1 VRIIAG
7 EWKGRRIEAPAG
19 RAVRPTSDRARE
31 AWMSIV
37 HPLLVGANVV
47 DLCAGTGALGLE
59 ALSRGARFVDF
70 VEMST
75 RTARTLKE
83 NIAALDAGRRCAV
96 HEDDALRFL
105 RKLTRSGALPYD
117 VAFADPPYRL
127 GLAEAIAAHWL
138 EHPFATVLGVEH
150 EARLELPGPCDTRRY
165 GDTAVTFYRSEQR
178 SPAVIPT

>member
-1 VRIIAG
+1 MRIIAG
-7 EWKGRRIEAPAG
+7 EWKGRRIEAPKG

-37 HPLLVGANVV
+37 HPYLPGATVV

-59 ALSRGARFVDF
+59 ALSRGAKFVDF
-70 VEMST
+70 VEMAT
-75 RTARTLKE
+75 RTARVLKE
-83 NIAALDAGRRCAV
+83 NVQSLDAAARCAV

-105 RKLTRSGALPYD
+105 KKLTRSGALPYA
-117 VAFADPPYRL
+117 VAFADPPYRM

-150 EARLELPGPCDTRRY
+150 EARLQLPGAHDTRRY
-165 GDTAVTFYRSEQR
+165 GDTAVTFYRSEGAAS
-178 SPAVIPT
+178 SP